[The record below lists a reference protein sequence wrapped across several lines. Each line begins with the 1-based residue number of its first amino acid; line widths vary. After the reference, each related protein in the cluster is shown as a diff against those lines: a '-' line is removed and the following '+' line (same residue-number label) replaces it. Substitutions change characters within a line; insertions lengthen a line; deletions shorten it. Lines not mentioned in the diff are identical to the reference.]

1 MENTGLLCLRE
12 IVAQLH
18 WNINIS
24 ALVTDEVTKQYQEDP
39 VSCIVSLTEKLGWQ
53 PQAVKDQEDFLQEY
67 HGPALLQ
74 FRSGRFVFAFQVEQ
88 FRQGGLN
95 LIDPE
100 AANAQISMS
109 AYEIEQAFSG
119 TAIIF
124 KNLQE
129 VDPKQQT
136 GLFALT
142 QLGRHHNTP
151 LDIRRL
157 MHDYAI
163 GDEEPTQEQLR
174 QIAKDNG
181 FKAKFNKLS
190 WKELGEMGEA
200 FPFIGF
206 KKDGKA
212 YIVCGNRNR
221 ENEPRDLVV
230 VDVCDP
236 NPTPQLFTF
245 WSKEHFD
252 EVSTNRFLLVK
263 RIYKMTDEE
272 QPFRLSWFLPEF
284 LRLRGIFG
292 QIILLVAALTIISLV
307 TPLFFQVVVDKVLV
321 HRGFTTLNVL
331 GIGIVITLLFN
342 GALDFMRNYLLLFAT
357 NKVDINTATKTF
369 RKLVHLPIDFF
380 ERIPSGVLLKHM
392 QQTEKIRGFLSGNL
406 FFTMLDLLSLVIFL
420 PFLMLYSLPLTGI
433 VLFFTALMALVV
445 ALLVKPFQ
453 RRLNDLYQAE
463 GKRQSMLVETIHGI
477 RTVKSLALEPVEEK
491 LWDNTTAGAINA
503 CFQVGKI
510 SITAR
515 SLSTTLEML
524 MMIAVIWYGSLL
536 YFNGKMSIGA
546 LIAFQ
551 MLSGRI
557 TAPLV
562 RLVGLIHEYQQI
574 SLSVRMLGVVMNTP
588 SEPHGSGIRQPIK
601 GGISFE
607 NISFQYSADR
617 PNIIKDFSVDIK
629 PGQMIGIVGRSGSGK
644 TTLTKLLQGLY
655 PPQRGMIK
663 IDGVDIREIDKA
675 HLRCSIGMVLQ
686 ENYFFSGTV
695 RENISLTKR
704 HATMEE
710 IIYVS
715 QLAGAHDFVS
725 ALPQG
730 YDTKLE
736 ENASNLSGGQ
746 KQRLAIA
753 RALLTNPPILIF
765 DEATSSLDPESENI
779 IQTNLRKI
787 AKGRTVIIV
796 SHRLS
801 IVSGAESILV
811 LNNGVLTSV
820 GSHRELL
827 NQPGLYRDFWQQQMS
842 GGMNA

>member
-1 MENTGLLCLRE
+1 MENSGLLCLRE
-12 IVAQLH
+12 IAAQLH
-18 WNINIS
+18 WNVNFS
-24 ALVTDEVTKQYQEDP
+24 ALITEDVKQKYANDP
-39 VSCIVSLTEKLGWQ
+39 VACIVEITEKLGWKPKTVTGQ
-53 PQAVKDQEDFLQEY
+53 QDFLQTCSD
-67 HGPALLQ
+67 PVLIQ
-74 FRSGRFVFAFQVEQ
+74 FRSGRFVFAFKPGEMKST
-88 FRQGGLN
+88 GIE

-100 AANAQISMS
+100 AANRKVVMPSHDVIA
-109 AYEIEQAFSG
+109 AFSG
-119 TAIIF
+119 TAVVF
-124 KNLQE
+124 GNLQE

-142 QLGRHHNTP
+142 QIGRHHNTP
-151 LDIRRL
+151 MDIRRI
-157 MHDYAI
+157 MHDYAV
-163 GDEEPTQEQLR
+163 GDEEPTPQQLR
-174 QIAKDNG
+174 AIANDQG
-181 FKAKFNKLS
+181 FKAKFENLKFQDM
-190 WKELGEMGEA
+190 KTMGAA

-206 KKDGKA
+206 KNDGKA
-212 YIVCGNRNR
+212 YIVCGVKPK
-221 ENEPRDLVV
+221 EDKDTLVV
-230 VDVCDP
+230 VDVTEP
-236 NPTPQLFTF
+236 FQQQPFQF
-245 WSKEHFD
+245 WDEEHFQS
-252 EVSTNRFLLVK
+252 VSSGKFMLLK
-263 RIYKMTDEE
+263 KIYKLTDEE

-284 LRLRGIFG
+284 LKLKGVFG
-292 QIILLVAALTIISLV
+292 QIILLVAAMTIISLV

-331 GIGIVITLLFN
+331 GIGIVATLIFN
-342 GALDFMRNYLLLFAT
+342 GFLEFMRSYLLLFAT

-369 RKLVHLPIDFF
+369 RKLMHLPIDFF
-380 ERIPSGVLLKHM
+380 ERNSSGILLKHM

-406 FFTMLDLLSLVIFL
+406 FFTVLDLFSLLIFL

-433 VLFFTALMALVV
+433 VLFFSFLMVLVV
-445 ALLVKPFQ
+445 ALLIKPFQ

-515 SLSTTLEML
+515 SISMTLEGL

-536 YFNGKMSIGA
+536 YFNGVMSIGA

-562 RLVGLIHEYQQI
+562 KLVGLIHEYQQV
-574 SLSVRMLGVVMNTP
+574 SLSVQMLGVVMNARPEP
-588 SEPHGSGIRQPIK
+588 SGSGIRQPVK
-601 GGISFE
+601 GAISFE
-607 NISFQYSADR
+607 NISFQYSPDR
-617 PNIIKDFSVDIK
+617 PNIIRDFSLDIK
-629 PGQMIGIVGRSGSGK
+629 PGQVIGIVGRSGSGK

-663 IDGVDIREIDKA
+663 IDGIDIREIDKA

-686 ENYFFSGTV
+686 ENYFFTGTI

-704 HATMEE
+704 HATLEE

-715 QLAGAHDFVS
+715 QLAGAHEFVS
-725 ALPQG
+725 ELPQG
-730 YDTKLE
+730 YDTKLD

-765 DEATSSLDPESENI
+765 DEATSALDPESENI
-779 IQTNLRKI
+779 VQTNLRQI
-787 AKGRTVIIV
+787 AKGRTVLII

-801 IVSGAESILV
+801 IVSNAEKILV
-811 LNNGVLTSV
+811 MEHGKLSAT
-820 GSHRELL
+820 GSHRDLMA
-827 NQPGLYRDFWQQQMS
+827 QPGLYRDFWQQQMS
-842 GGMNA
+842 GGMAK